1 VFSRIRD
8 HEEIAEKG
16 EDPLTVLKARRTGT
30 FVDDDGEL
38 ADAVNRKST
47 RKEATG
53 KGGDDEYPVQE
64 GEELVEGRSPALELC
79 IWGCGALFVAWFV
92 PRGYLKTHNI
102 CTITVVDADAWR
114 IQ

>member
-38 ADAVNRKST
+38 ADAVNRKSGG
-47 RKEATG
+47 KEAAG
-53 KGGDDEYPVQE
+53 KAGEDGYQAQA
-64 GEELVEGRSPALELC
+64 GEELVEGALTKSILYFAGRELSLLV
-79 IWGCGALFVAWFV
+79 AELFLGTCV
-92 PRGYLKTHNI
+92 LKPL
-102 CTITVVDADAWR
+102 R
-114 IQ
+114 

>member
-38 ADAVNRKST
+38 ADALSRKSGG
-47 RKEATG
+47 KEAAG
-53 KGGDDEYPVQE
+53 KAGDNEYPVQE
-64 GEELVEGRSPALELC
+64 GEELVEGRSPAFGLC
-79 IWGCGALFVAWFV
+79 IWGCGALLVAWFA
-92 PRGYLKTHNI
+92 PRGYLKPHNI
-102 CTITVVDADAWR
+102 CTITGVDADAWR
-114 IQ
+114 I

>member
-38 ADAVNRKST
+38 GGAVNRKSSG
-47 RKEATG
+47 KEASR
-53 KGGDDEYPVQE
+53 KAGDDEYHAQE
-64 GEELVEGRSPALELC
+64 GEELVEGAFIESMLYFAGGEHSLLVAELFLGTC
-79 IWGCGALFVAWFV
+79 V
-92 PRGYLKTHNI
+92 LKPL
-102 CTITVVDADAWR
+102 R
-114 IQ
+114 